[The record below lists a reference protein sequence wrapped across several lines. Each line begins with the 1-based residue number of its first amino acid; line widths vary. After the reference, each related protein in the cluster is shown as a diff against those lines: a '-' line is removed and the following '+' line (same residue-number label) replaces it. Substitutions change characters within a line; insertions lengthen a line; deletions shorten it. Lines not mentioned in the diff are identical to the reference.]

1 MAAGGDIAKL
11 VADVWAEVLGVREVV
26 ASDNF
31 FDLGGHS
38 LLAVQ
43 AHREIRA
50 RAGAAKLSITDV
62 FRFPTLNALA
72 GRVQELTGTPKPA
85 DAPAAKDS
93 EEVAEQAQSRSE
105 TMSKRRAM
113 RARRRT
119 RT

>member
-1 MAAGGDIAKL
+1 MAKV
-11 VADVWAEVLGVREVV
+11 VADVWAVVLGVRDVG
-26 ASDNF
+26 ATDNC

-43 AHREIRA
+43 AHSEIRA
-50 RAGAAKLSITDV
+50 RSGAAKLSITDV

-85 DAPAAKDS
+85 EAPEAKAA
-93 EEVAEQAQSRSE
+93 EEVSDQAQSRAE

-113 RARRRT
+113 RARRRA